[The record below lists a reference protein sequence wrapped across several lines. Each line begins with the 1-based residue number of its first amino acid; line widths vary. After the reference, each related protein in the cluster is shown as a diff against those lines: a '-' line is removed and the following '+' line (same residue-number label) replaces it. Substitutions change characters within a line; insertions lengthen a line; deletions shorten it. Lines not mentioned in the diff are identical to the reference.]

1 MDKAVLDRLPS
12 AFTDT
17 FTAMLKKNIAVED
30 KVYRD
35 NVELFMSTLDESA
48 RGRAL
53 EAKGRKL
60 AYSDILNKIMGG
72 KNDRQEPGETTTT

>member
-1 MDKAVLDRLPS
+1 MDKGVIDRLPS
-12 AFTDT
+12 T
-17 FTAMLKKNIAVED
+17 FIDPFRKMLEEKILQEGRIYDVNSD
-30 KVYRD
+30 KFID
-35 NVELFMSTLDESA
+35 TLDESA

-53 EAKGRKL
+53 EARGRKL